1 MIQGLHPQGKK
12 APAVGQTCFP
22 WLLSAGILLQVPQ
35 GTRGQ
40 DLKTM
45 AQKEIIP
52 LVHAFVKSIN
62 NVLHTVL

>member
-1 MIQGLHPQGKK
+1 MMQGLHSQGKK
-12 APAVGQTCFP
+12 PPAEGQTCFA
-22 WLLSAGILLQVPQ
+22 WDLSMGILLQVPQ

-62 NVLHTVL
+62 NVLHNVL

>member
-1 MIQGLHPQGKK
+1 M
-12 APAVGQTCFP
+12 
-22 WLLSAGILLQVPQ
+22 GILLQVPQ
-35 GTRGQ
+35 GSRGW
-40 DLKTM
+40 DLKNM